1 MDTERAE
8 KTMEDD
14 LVYKRPRKGYPVEPA
29 TAPLDAAGS
38 VGGID
43 STLPTL
49 AQLQEKQR
57 SELIEMAQVRY
68 GIKGSQIQ
76 VNLTPLQLDLSM
88 SQGQIF
94 KALLGT
100 PESERAD
107 QVLYALAKGELDAD
121 MANQILAS
129 LALLGKFKKIKIES

>member
-1 MDTERAE
+1 
-8 KTMEDD
+8 MEDD
-14 LVYKRPRKGYPVEPA
+14 LVYKRPRKGYPVEPVA
-29 TAPLDAAGS
+29 ASPDAAGS
-38 VGGID
+38 VEGVTN

-49 AQLQEKQR
+49 TQLQEKQR

-94 KALLGT
+94 KALLGA
-100 PESERAD
+100 PEPERAD

-129 LALLGKFKKIKIES
+129 LALLGKFKNIKIES

>member
-1 MDTERAE
+1 MGVD
-8 KTMEDD
+8 DD
-14 LVYKRPRKGYPVEPA
+14 LVYKRPRKGYPVEPV
-29 TAPLDAAGS
+29 TAPPDAAGS
-38 VGGID
+38 VED
-43 STLPTL
+43 VANSALPTL

-94 KALLGT
+94 KALLGA

-107 QVLYALAKGELDAD
+107 QVLYALAKGEMDAD

-129 LALLGKFKKIKIES
+129 LALLGKFKNIKIES

>member
-1 MDTERAE
+1 MD
-8 KTMEDD
+8 DD
-14 LVYKRPRKGYPVEPA
+14 LVYKRPRKGYPAEPV
-29 TAPLDAAGS
+29 APSPNAAGS
-38 VGGID
+38 IEGVTN
-43 STLPTL
+43 SALPTL

-68 GIKGSQIQ
+68 GIKGGQIQ

-94 KALLGT
+94 KALLGA

>member
-1 MDTERAE
+1 MD
-8 KTMEDD
+8 DD
-14 LVYKRPRKGYPVEPA
+14 LVYKRPRKGYPVEPVA
-29 TAPLDAAGS
+29 ASPDSAGS
-38 VGGID
+38 VEGVTN
-43 STLPTL
+43 SALPTL

-68 GIKGSQIQ
+68 GIKGSQIL

-94 KALLGT
+94 KALLGA

-129 LALLGKFKKIKIES
+129 LALLGKFKSIKIES

>member
-1 MDTERAE
+1 MD
-8 KTMEDD
+8 DD
-14 LVYKRPRKGYPVEPA
+14 LVYKRPRKGYPAEPVA
-29 TAPLDAAGS
+29 ASPDAAGS
-38 VGGID
+38 VEGVTN
-43 STLPTL
+43 SALPTL

-94 KALLGT
+94 KALLGA

>member
-1 MDTERAE
+1 V
-8 KTMEDD
+8 EDD
-14 LVYKRPRKGYPVEPA
+14 LVYKRPRKGYPVEPVA
-29 TAPLDAAGS
+29 ASPDAAVS
-38 VGGID
+38 VEGVTN
-43 STLPTL
+43 SALPTL

-94 KALLGT
+94 KALLGA

-129 LALLGKFKKIKIES
+129 LALLGKFKNIKIES

>member
-1 MDTERAE
+1 
-8 KTMEDD
+8 MEDD
-14 LVYKRPRKGYPVEPA
+14 LVYKRPRKGIPA
-29 TAPLDAAGS
+29 ETAPALDAAGS
-38 VGGID
+38 SGGSD
-43 STLPTL
+43 TNSTLPTL

-68 GIKGSQIQ
+68 GIKGSQIH

-94 KALLGT
+94 KALLGA

-129 LALLGKFKKIKIES
+129 LALLGKFKNIKIDS

>member
-1 MDTERAE
+1 
-8 KTMEDD
+8 MEDD
-14 LVYKRPRKGYPVEPA
+14 LVYKRPRKGYPVEPVA
-29 TAPLDAAGS
+29 ASPDAAGS
-38 VGGID
+38 VEGVTN

-94 KALLGT
+94 KALLGA

-129 LALLGKFKKIKIES
+129 LALLGKFKSIKIES

>member
-1 MDTERAE
+1 MD
-8 KTMEDD
+8 DD
-14 LVYKRPRKGYPVEPA
+14 LVYKRPRKGYPLEPVA
-29 TAPLDAAGS
+29 ASPDAAGS
-38 VGGID
+38 IESVTN

-94 KALLGT
+94 KALLGS
-100 PESERAD
+100 PESERPD

-129 LALLGKFKKIKIES
+129 LALLGKFKNIKIES

>member
-1 MDTERAE
+1 MD
-8 KTMEDD
+8 DD
-14 LVYKRPRKGYPVEPA
+14 LVYKRPRKGYPLEPVA
-29 TAPLDAAGS
+29 ASPDAAGS
-38 VGGID
+38 IESVTN
-43 STLPTL
+43 SALPTL

-76 VNLTPLQLDLSM
+76 VNLMPLQLDLSM

-94 KALLGT
+94 KALLGA

>member
-1 MDTERAE
+1 MD
-8 KTMEDD
+8 DD
-14 LVYKRPRKGYPVEPA
+14 LVYKRPRKGYPVEPVA
-29 TAPLDAAGS
+29 ASPDSAGS
-38 VGGID
+38 VEGVTN
-43 STLPTL
+43 SALPTL

-94 KALLGT
+94 KALLGA

-129 LALLGKFKKIKIES
+129 LALLGKFKNIKIES